1 MSDGVLVLLRHGE
14 STFNAASVFTGLLDA
29 DLTPA
34 GEAQVAVAARLLA
47 GAGLMPTL
55 VVTSPMRRAIRTT
68 ELLLDHLGGPR
79 PQPIVTWRLV
89 ERDYGCLTRLSKS
102 EARRAFGDEAFF
114 AWRRTV
120 GGRPPAAS
128 EAQRATWV
136 DPPPVADSGPIEPG
150 CGESLADVI
159 ARVVPV
165 WRDVLVPRLAAGET
179 VAVVSHGNTLRALVT
194 VLLSLSDAEAERLNI
209 PAGHPLV
216 FVTSADGVSPGRY
229 LDADAAAVA
238 TAAVAAEGGT

>member
-1 MSDGVLVLLRHGE
+1 MSEGVLVLLRHGE

-47 GAGLMPTL
+47 EACLMPTL
-55 VVTSPMRRAIRTT
+55 VVTSPMRRATRTT
-68 ELLLDHLGGPR
+68 ELLLEHLGG
-79 PQPIVTWRLV
+79 QPERLVTWRLV

-102 EARRAFGDEAFF
+102 EARRTFGEEAFF
-114 AWRRTV
+114 TWRRTV

-136 DPPPVADSGPIEPG
+136 DPPPVADSGPVAPG

-165 WRDVLVPRLAAGET
+165 WRDVLAPRLASGET

-194 VLLSLSDAEAERLNI
+194 VMLSLSDAEAERLNI

-216 FVTSADGVSPGRY
+216 FTASADGVSPGRY
-229 LDADAAAVA
+229 LDADAAALA